1 MFSQEN
7 YLKALNFA
15 ASYHKE
21 QKTPKG
27 LPYVTHLTSVTMEI
41 IHAIDASKLE
51 TTKADLAISVALLH
65 DVLEDTD
72 CTYDRLFSKFG
83 ENIANGVDAL
93 TKDKTLDS
101 KKLQMQDSIER
112 ILTQPYEIQIVKLAD
127 RITNLQSPPASWDNE
142 KIVAYQKESKF
153 ILSCLRNAN
162 IYLSKRLEDK
172 IEEYNQ
178 YIK

>member
-15 ASYHKE
+15 ASYHAE

-27 LPYVTHLTSVTMEI
+27 LPYVTHLSSVAMEI
-41 IHAIDASKLE
+41 IHAIDASKIE
-51 TTKADLAISVALLH
+51 VEKADLAITVALLH

-72 CTYDRLFSKFG
+72 CTYDRLFAKFG

-93 TKDKTLDS
+93 TKDETLTT
-101 KKLQMQDSIER
+101 KKEQMQDSIER
-112 ILTQPYEIQIVKLAD
+112 ILMQPYEIQMIKLAD
-127 RITNLQSPPASWDNE
+127 RIINLQSPPASWDNE
-142 KIVAYQKESKF
+142 KIKAYKKESKF

-172 IEEYNQ
+172 IEEYEQ